1 MAGGASLIPSAESLA
16 GALKSNVS
24 AAFEQAVRGTAP
36 VKIRDIKTILTA
48 PNRIRLVVV
57 KVETTEPGLVGW
69 GCATFTQRSLVVQT
83 ALNDYLRPFLIGRNV
98 DEIEDIWQSSYMSS
112 YWRNGPVLFNA
123 MSGVDIAL
131 WDIKGKRAGMPLYQ
145 LLGGKVRHG
154 ADCYY
159 HASGASFEEVE
170 ANARAG
176 MERGFRHVRVQVSTP
191 GYASYGA
198 RSTAPAAAAGSDE
211 VVGPTNPRA
220 IWEPAPYCRM
230 LPKFFEY
237 LRSKL
242 GDEVELLHD
251 VHERVTLNQ
260 GINLCKS
267 LEPYRLF
274 FLEDPFPPEDNDH
287 FRLLRQQ
294 TSTPIA
300 MGELFNTQH
309 EYVPLIKDRLID
321 FIRIHISQIG
331 GLSPARKVAALSEF
345 FGVRTAWHGPG
356 DASPL
361 AHAAQLALE
370 LASYNFGV
378 HEGGV
383 VPEGDAGSVCRLSRG
398 EGRLHARAGKTGPGN
413 RGGREAGGEVP
424 DSRWSAELRL
434 LVGNDAPEG
443 WDGDQAMTASSYQL
457 PAASSRLR
465 TACSLS
471 PQLAAGSG
479 SWQLS
484 LGLEVEHH
492 PRADRGDQEAEIQH
506 RIDCRLRRMDVHRV
520 QHVHERR
527 SAEDERH
534 DVGRRATGPEREDDA
549 DGAERA
555 ECTGDRRFGRAFAV
569 EPAQPLSL
577 THEHDERNEHADQE
591 VGDAHAEQRSH
602 RAAQFD
608 LPAVQHRAIDAPRRH
623 CSRHERQP
631 RHVCS

>member
-1 MAGGASLIPSAESLA
+1 MNRRDAIASLSSLAGGATLLGSGEPPADAPAPES
-16 GALKSNVS
+16 N
-24 AAFEQAVRGTAP
+24 AAYTQAVKGTG
-36 VKIRDIKTILTA
+36 VVRIRDIKTILTA

-69 GCATFTQRSLVVQT
+69 GCATFTQRALVVET
-83 ALNDYLRPFLIGRNV
+83 ALEKYLKPFLIGRNV

-154 ADCYY
+154 ADCYF
-159 HASGASFEEVE
+159 HASGSSFTEVE
-170 ANARAG
+170 DNARSA

-198 RSTAPAAAAGSDE
+198 RSTAPQASAGAQDD

-220 IWEPAPYCRM
+220 IWEPAPYVRM
-230 LPKFFEY
+230 LPKFFEH
-237 LRSKL
+237 LRTKL

-294 TSTPIA
+294 TSIPIA

-309 EYVPLIKDRLID
+309 EYLPLIKERLID

-331 GLSPARKVAALSEF
+331 GLSPARKVAALSEY

-356 DASPL
+356 DASPV

-378 HEGGV
+378 HEGGGFPKETQEV
-383 VPEGDAGSVCRLSRG
+383 FVGCPEVKNGYMLAQ
-398 EGRLHARAGKTGPGN
+398 EKPGL
-413 RGGREAGGEVP
+413 GIEV
-424 DSRWSAELRL
+424 DE
-434 LVGNDAPEG
+434 
-443 WDGDQAMTASSYQL
+443 T
-457 PAASSRLR
+457 
-465 TACSLS
+465 
-471 PQLAAGSG
+471 LAAKFPIPAGPPNFDY
-479 SWQLS
+479 SW
-484 LGLEVEHH
+484 GTT
-492 PRADRGDQEAEIQH
+492 
-506 RIDCRLRRMDVHRV
+506 RRK
-520 QHVHERR
+520 
-527 SAEDERH
+527 
-534 DVGRRATGPEREDDA
+534 
-549 DGAERA
+549 DGTVIR
-555 ECTGDRRFGRAFAV
+555 
-569 EPAQPLSL
+569 P
-577 THEHDERNEHADQE
+577 
-591 VGDAHAEQRSH
+591 
-602 RAAQFD
+602 
-608 LPAVQHRAIDAPRRH
+608 
-623 CSRHERQP
+623 
-631 RHVCS
+631 

>member
-1 MAGGASLIPSAESLA
+1 MNRRDAITSISMAGGASLIPSAESVA
-16 GALKSNVS
+16 GALTPGASTT
-24 AAFEQAVRGTAP
+24 FEQAVRGTAP
-36 VKIRDIKTILTA
+36 VRIRDIKTILTA

-69 GCATFTQRSLVVQT
+69 GCATFTQRALVVQT
-83 ALNDYLRPFLIGRNV
+83 AINDYLKPFLIGRNV

-159 HASGASFEEVE
+159 HASGASFTEVE
-170 ANARAG
+170 ENARAG

-198 RSTAPAAAAGSDE
+198 RSTAPPTPGATDE
-211 VVGPTNPRA
+211 AVGPTNPRA
-220 IWEPAPYCRM
+220 IWEPAPYVRM
-230 LPKFFEY
+230 LPKFFEH

-294 TSTPIA
+294 TSIPIA

-309 EYVPLIKDRLID
+309 EYLPLIKERLID

-331 GLSPARKVAALSEF
+331 GLSPARKVAALSEY

-378 HEGGV
+378 HEGGSFAKETQEV
-383 VPEGDAGSVCRLSRG
+383 FVGCPEIKDGYMLAQER
-398 EGRLHARAGKTGPGN
+398 PGL
-413 RGGREAGGEVP
+413 GIEV
-424 DSRWSAELRL
+424 DEK
-434 LVGNDAPEG
+434 
-443 WDGDQAMTASSYQL
+443 
-457 PAASSRLR
+457 
-465 TACSLS
+465 
-471 PQLAAGSG
+471 LAAKFPIPAGPPNFDY
-479 SWQLS
+479 SW
-484 LGLEVEHH
+484 GTT
-492 PRADRGDQEAEIQH
+492 
-506 RIDCRLRRMDVHRV
+506 RRK
-520 QHVHERR
+520 
-527 SAEDERH
+527 
-534 DVGRRATGPEREDDA
+534 
-549 DGAERA
+549 DGTVIR
-555 ECTGDRRFGRAFAV
+555 
-569 EPAQPLSL
+569 P
-577 THEHDERNEHADQE
+577 
-591 VGDAHAEQRSH
+591 
-602 RAAQFD
+602 
-608 LPAVQHRAIDAPRRH
+608 
-623 CSRHERQP
+623 
-631 RHVCS
+631 